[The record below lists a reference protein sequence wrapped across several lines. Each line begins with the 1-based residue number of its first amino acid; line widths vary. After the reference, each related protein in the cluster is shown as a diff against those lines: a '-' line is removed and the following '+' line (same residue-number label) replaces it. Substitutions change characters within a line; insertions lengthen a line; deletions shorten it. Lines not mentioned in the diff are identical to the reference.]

1 MKKFFIVLS
10 FFMILTFTIFN
21 NNKASASDAIDFGGT
36 NMVFKTLYLYD
47 IANPDFEFTGNWWE
61 NEVRGTFIFEH
72 APIEESLGTL
82 MQAWSDVIVNFMEVY
97 TQASGTF
104 PYLANTNS
112 SLIGNIGWHADDGYL
127 YIIVKETY
135 FQEYYPNDTP
145 VQAMGELAEVIRVN
159 SWVITESTPDYQL
172 GYNTGY
178 NNGYSKGRE
187 AGFSNGWHAKEEQ
200 VNLELPILLADEYQR
215 GLSDGYD
222 EGVLVSQGEAY
233 ELGYKAG
240 ANESFIGT
248 MDKWLVPAII
258 IVMLLGGYFAIARKK
273 RDGDI

>member
-1 MKKFFIVLS
+1 MKKILIVLS
-10 FFMILTFTIFN
+10 LFVIFTLSFV
-21 NNKASASDAIDFGGT
+21 NKASASDAIDFGGT

-72 APIEESLGTL
+72 APIDESLGNL
-82 MQAWSDVIVNFMEVY
+82 MQAWGDVIINFMEVY

-104 PYLANTNS
+104 QYLTNTDS
-112 SLIGNIGWHADDGYL
+112 ALIGDIGWHADDGYL
-127 YIIVKETY
+127 YIIVKQAY
-135 FQEYYPNDTP
+135 FQEYYPGYTP

-159 SWVITESTPDYQL
+159 SWVITESTSDYQIGYNAGYSNGHQDGYNL
-172 GYNTGY
+172 GY
-178 NNGYSKGRE
+178 
-187 AGFSNGWHAKEEQ
+187 SNGWNAKEAQ
-200 VNLELPILLADEYQR
+200 FNLELPALLAAEFQEGY
-215 GLSDGYD
+215 SVGYD
-222 EGVLVSQGEAY
+222 DGLLVSQGEAY
-233 ELGYKAG
+233 DKGYQDG

-258 IVMLLGGYFAIARKK
+258 ITMLLGGFFAIARKK